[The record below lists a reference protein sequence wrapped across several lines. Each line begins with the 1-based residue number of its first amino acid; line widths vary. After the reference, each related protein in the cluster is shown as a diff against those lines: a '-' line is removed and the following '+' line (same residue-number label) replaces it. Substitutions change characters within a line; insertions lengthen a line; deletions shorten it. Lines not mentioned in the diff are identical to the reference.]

1 MDGGSGSTGNRG
13 RNTGENRGNHRKSLF
28 FHIPRWMCDVKYYPL
43 AAGAHTDPDW
53 NFYFTC
59 GLTSWRSVV
68 EMQYFTLTFS

>member
-1 MDGGSGSTGNRG
+1 MVVLVVLVTA
-13 RNTGENRGNHRKSLF
+13 GETPVKTEGMIVRASF
-28 FHIPRWMCDVKYYPL
+28 FHIPQWMCDVKYCPL